1 MTTQYDTI
9 IQDIIEHQYE
19 MKQTQYEVK
28 EIIVSIMETLAHTD
42 SEHDSIAYKSFL
54 LEHGIC

>member
-1 MTTQYDTI
+1 MTRYDTI

-19 MKQTQYEVK
+19 MRQTQYEVK
-28 EIIVSIMETLAHTD
+28 EIIVNIMETLAGTD
-42 SEHDSIAYKSFL
+42 SSHDNKKFL